1 MKNLGWKALI
11 GTVSA
16 WLAIGSAQAQLVPEK
31 PIRWLVPYAAG
42 GASDMVA
49 RLVAQ
54 EMNTAATAGNVF
66 VIDNKPGAASIVASQ
81 ILVQSKADGHT
92 VMTASF
98 DTLSANPNFFRKI
111 PYRWDQDF
119 AFIGFIAKLPL
130 VLVARPDSGIAQ
142 ADDFVQYMS
151 QHAKS
156 LSYATWGHGTIS
168 HLGIELLSN
177 SAAATMLHV
186 PFNGSAVALQSL
198 MAGQT
203 DLFLVDVAVALPY
216 IKSKAVKAL
225 AVSTAQRSSLLP
237 DVKTMQEAGAKDYD
251 LYQWFSLV
259 APRQTPPATV
269 EALARQLNQTLAK
282 PGIRQ
287 ALVERAVEPFQGSP
301 AEVMQ
306 RASLDKV
313 KVAKI
318 MQERNIPPNE

>member
-54 EMNTAATAGNVF
+54 EMNTAAAAGNVF

-177 SAAATMLHV
+177 SAAATQLARSK
-186 PFNGSAVALQSL
+186 SAACRNW
-198 MAGQT
+198 
-203 DLFLVDVAVALPY
+203 P
-216 IKSKAVKAL
+216 KPVKIASSGRPGVLSTL
-225 AVSTAQRSSLLP
+225 AVVTLLRCSSSSTKS
-237 DVKTMQEAGAKDYD
+237 VN
-251 LYQWFSLV
+251 V
-259 APRQTPPATV
+259 PPIST
-269 EALARQLNQTLAK
+269 ETENL
-282 PGIRQ
+282 GIFIVLISNGTKLR
-287 ALVERAVEPFQGSP
+287 
-301 AEVMQ
+301 
-306 RASLDKV
+306 
-313 KVAKI
+313 
-318 MQERNIPPNE
+318 